1 MVTRSI
7 LYVIAIVGVVTA
19 SSLAQAPKPSQNG
32 QVTLVG
38 CIELEK
44 DYRARL
50 HATKGGPLGTGLGQ
64 GNEFVLSASTP
75 APGAKGGKAVAGDY
89 SLTGKLEAELLRQ
102 IGKQV
107 EIVGTV
113 KPFSAPHSAEDA
125 RDRLPQLVVEL
136 WHPFSDFCPQSK
148 AQQ

>member
-1 MVTRSI
+1 MSTRSI
-7 LYVIAIVGVVTA
+7 LYGIAIVGVVTV
-19 SSLAQAPKPSQNG
+19 SSLAQAPKPSQNA

-38 CIELEK
+38 CIEMEK

-50 HATKGGPLGTGLGQ
+50 HASQGGPLGTGLGQ
-64 GNEFVLSASTP
+64 GKEFVLSGSTP
-75 APGAKGGKAVAGDY
+75 APGAKGGKAIAGDY
-89 SLTGKLEAELLRQ
+89 RLTGKLEPELVRQ

-113 KPFSAPHSAEDA
+113 KPFSAPKSAEAA
-125 RDRLPQLVVEL
+125 RDKLPQLVVEL
-136 WHPFSDFCPQSK
+136 WHPFSDFCPRSK